1 MSLDL
6 QFHFDFASPNAYFV
20 HRVVP
25 DIELRTGARFAYVPV
40 LLGGVFKAT
49 GNQAPMLA
57 FAGIRNKLDYQS
69 LEIRRFIQRHGL
81 GQFRMNAHFPVNT
94 LQIMRIAIAAESEGV
109 LSAYIETVFQA
120 MWEKSLK
127 MDDPAV
133 IAATLAEAGFDA
145 DKLIALSQTPDIKG
159 KLLTNT
165 EASVARGTFGIPTIY
180 VNDEIYFGKDT
191 LRDIEEEIVRA
202 QQAAANTEPVREF
215 P

>member
-1 MSLDL
+1 MTLNL

-20 HRVVP
+20 HRVIP
-25 DIELRTGARFAYVPV
+25 DIELRTGARFDYVPV

-49 GNQAPMLA
+49 GNQAPMIA

-69 LEIRRFIQRHGL
+69 LEIQRFIKRYGVD
-81 GQFRMNAHFPVNT
+81 QFRMNAHFPVNT
-94 LQIMRIAIAAESEGV
+94 LQIMRGALAAEAEGI
-109 LSAYIETVFQA
+109 LPAYTEAVFQA

-133 IAATLAEAGFDA
+133 IAAALTEAGLDA
-145 DKLIALSQTPDIKG
+145 EKLIALSQTPEIKA
-159 KLLTNT
+159 KLAANT
-165 EASVARGTFGIPTIY
+165 EASVTRGTFGIPTIF

-191 LRDIEEEIVRA
+191 LRDVEEEIVRA
-202 QQAAANTEPVREF
+202 QQTQASAEPVREF

>member
-1 MSLDL
+1 MTLDL
-6 QFHFDFASPNAYFV
+6 QFHFDFGSPNAYFV
-20 HRVVP
+20 HRVIP
-25 DIELRTGARFAYVPV
+25 EIEMRTGARFTYVPV
-40 LLGGVFKAT
+40 LLGGIFKAT

-81 GQFRMNAHFPVNT
+81 TQFRMNAHFPVNT
-94 LQIMRIAIAAESEGV
+94 LQIMRAAIAAEAEGV
-109 LSAYIETVFQA
+109 FPLYVETVFQA

-133 IAATLAEAGFDA
+133 IAATLNEAGLDGE
-145 DKLIALSQTPDIKG
+145 KLIALSQTPEIKA
-159 KLLTNT
+159 KLATNT
-165 EASVARGTFGIPTIY
+165 EATVARGTFGIPTVF

-191 LRDIEEEIVRA
+191 LREIEEEIVRA
-202 QQAAANTEPVREF
+202 QQSDAKTEPVREF